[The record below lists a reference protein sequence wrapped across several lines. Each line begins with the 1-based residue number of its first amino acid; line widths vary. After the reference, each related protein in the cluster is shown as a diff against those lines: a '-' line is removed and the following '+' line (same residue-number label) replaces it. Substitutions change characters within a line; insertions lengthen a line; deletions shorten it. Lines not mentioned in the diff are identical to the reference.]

1 MNKKIV
7 IPITILALVL
17 IVAVIKMV
25 SGGSKVE
32 LEWTAVQTE
41 ANAPSPISLYVYME
55 NSGSMDGY
63 MCAGSNLKDA
73 VFDYVSDLQK
83 QSSTCSLFYINTQ
96 VIPRGGVLENY
107 IQNLTPSAFAQ
118 AGGNRQNT
126 DLRQILETIMQRH
139 ERNAVSIF
147 VSDCILDITGNARD
161 YFGNCQVSV
170 KNIFNEAFAKDKNL
184 GVQIM
189 RLQSKFDG
197 VWYCGTNNEKLRNV
211 RRPYYIW
218 VIGNKYILAQINKKV
233 PYIHI
238 LGGVDNY
245 CAFAPSSGDIP
256 FDIERKTYVVN
267 HTKKIK
273 VRILADLTGCLQGE
287 AILQDPNNYVSDN
300 PQAKVVSVN
309 RVTSPNSKYS
319 HLMEVEITN
328 PKTVKQ
334 VSLLLSYP
342 MLAGWVAKANDDS
355 GTNIKENMDKTT
367 GLLYLVRGV
376 AEAYKDQNPYGSVT
390 FKLKNK

>member
-139 ERNAVSIF
+139 KRNAVSIF

-197 VWYCGTNNEKLRNV
+197 VWYCGTNNEK
-211 RRPYYIW
+211 
-218 VIGNKYILAQINKKV
+218 
-233 PYIHI
+233 
-238 LGGVDNY
+238 
-245 CAFAPSSGDIP
+245 
-256 FDIERKTYVVN
+256 
-267 HTKKIK
+267 
-273 VRILADLTGCLQGE
+273 
-287 AILQDPNNYVSDN
+287 
-300 PQAKVVSVN
+300 
-309 RVTSPNSKYS
+309 
-319 HLMEVEITN
+319 
-328 PKTVKQ
+328 
-334 VSLLLSYP
+334 
-342 MLAGWVAKANDDS
+342 
-355 GTNIKENMDKTT
+355 
-367 GLLYLVRGV
+367 
-376 AEAYKDQNPYGSVT
+376 
-390 FKLKNK
+390 